1 VNLSYRFYYVWRRNL
16 AAYKRFVIPT
26 LLISLGEPFFYL
38 IAMGIGLGAY
48 MGLFGGQSY
57 IHFLASGLIVAS
69 AMLTSTFECLYD
81 SYVRMV
87 LEKIWDALIATPLLA
102 EDIIAGDI
110 VWGMFRGV
118 ISGFLMYLVAALL
131 GVLPVSPSIVLTLFV
146 LMVLIGILFG
156 SLAMIVTSFA
166 PSFDFFNYYTEL
178 VVSPIFFF
186 SGVFFPL
193 DKMPEWIK
201 FIANLFPLTHA
212 VVIARA
218 TFDNQLNSGHWLNL
232 LAIVAPMAVAFYLA
246 LFFMKRRLIK

>member
-1 VNLSYRFYYVWRRNL
+1 MNLSYRFYYVWRRNL

>member
-1 VNLSYRFYYVWRRNL
+1 
-16 AAYKRFVIPT
+16 
-26 LLISLGEPFFYL
+26 
-38 IAMGIGLGAY
+38 
-48 MGLFGGQSY
+48 
-57 IHFLASGLIVAS
+57 
-69 AMLTSTFECLYD
+69 MLTSTFECLYD
-81 SYVRMV
+81 CYVRMV

>member
-1 VNLSYRFYYVWRRNL
+1 MNLSYRFYYVWKRNL
-16 AAYKRFVIPT
+16 EAYKRFVFPT

-38 IAMGIGLGAY
+38 IAMGLGLGAY

-57 IHFLASGLIVAS
+57 IHFLASGLVIAS
-69 AMLTSTFECLYD
+69 VMMTSTFECLYD

-87 LEKIWDALIATPLLA
+87 LERIWDALITTPLLA

-118 ISGFLMYLVAALL
+118 ISGFLMYIVAVLL
-131 GVLPVSPSIVLTLFV
+131 GVLPVSLTIVAVLFV
-146 LMVLIGILFG
+146 LMVMIGLLFG
-156 SLAMIVTSFA
+156 SLSMIVTSFA

-186 SGVFFPL
+186 SGVFFPM
-193 DKMPEWIK
+193 DKMPGWIK
-201 FIANLFPLTHA
+201 LIADIFPLTHA
-212 VVIARA
+212 VIIVRA
-218 TFDNQLNSGHWLNL
+218 LFENKLHPGLWLNL
-232 LAIVAPMAVAFYLA
+232 LAIIIPMVVAFYLA